1 MHIHIVSFGVI
12 IAGILQIDDEF
23 SVYIRIGQVGIS
35 GNDLILSQIGVKG
48 RPDKIDGAHP
58 FVVVV
63 DRRDIEAVIF
73 ISPFKNQVAVVFIT
87 QFTCTQVVGFDI
99 CHLIIG
105 AVILPYYNFYFRLC
119 ILYAIIIEQYI
130 KIELLQSPAQLGI
143 GIATH
148 SCLYLHPGLYN
159 RKTHFGNGI
168 ILLIILE
175 DIHHVITRKFP
186 FHFITRKL
194 KLIMGI

>member
-12 IAGILQIDDEF
+12 IAGILQIYDEF
-23 SVYIRIGQVGIS
+23 SVYIRISQVGIS
-35 GNDLILSQIGVKG
+35 GNDLILSQISMIG
-48 RPDKIDGAHP
+48 RPDKIDGTHP

-73 ISPFKNQVAVVFIT
+73 ISPFKNQAAVVFIT
-87 QFTCTQVVGFDI
+87 QFACSQVAGFDI
-99 CHLIIG
+99 CHLIVG
-105 AVILPYYNFYFRLC
+105 AVILPNDNLDFRLC
-119 ILYAIIIEQYI
+119 ILNPVIIQQYI

-148 SCLYLHPGLYN
+148 GCLYLHPGIN
-159 RKTHFGNGI
+159 HRKTNPGNRV

-194 KLIMGI
+194 KPVMGI